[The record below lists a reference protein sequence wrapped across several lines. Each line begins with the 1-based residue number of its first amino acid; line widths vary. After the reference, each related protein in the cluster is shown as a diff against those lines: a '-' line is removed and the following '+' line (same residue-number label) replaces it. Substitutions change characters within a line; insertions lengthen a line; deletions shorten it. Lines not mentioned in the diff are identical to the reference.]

1 MVRFMPKTKK
11 VEETKEVKKPT
22 KTVDKKKI
30 DKKTSTKTVDKK
42 KPKVSKKVELKK
54 EKKSFRD
61 KIMTFF
67 VGLKKEFTRI
77 HFPNKKDMLKYSGA
91 TIVFL
96 VFFAGFFLL
105 INLLW
110 IFVEGLM

>member
-1 MVRFMPKTKK
+1 MPKAKK
-11 VEETKEVKKPT
+11 VEETKEIKKST
-22 KTVDKKKI
+22 KVVDKKKSEKKVSTRTVDKKKTTPV
-30 DKKTSTKTVDKK
+30 KKTEV
-42 KPKVSKKVELKK
+42 KK
-54 EKKSFRD
+54 EKKSIRD

-77 HFPNKKDMLKYSGA
+77 HFPNKKDMFKYSGA
-91 TIVFL
+91 TILFL